1 MRLLN
6 IINKEPLRA
15 IFQKPLDDLNPL
27 PMPII
32 RRFKVN
38 TDLKNLGKIVEQNQ
52 LSSIN
57 HEAERMLHDN
67 EEVPINFPMWKR
79 WWIFFKIKF

>member
-1 MRLLN
+1 MRHLN

-15 IFQKPLDDLNPL
+15 IFQKPLNDLNPL

-38 TDLKNLGKIVEQNQ
+38 TDLKNSGKIIEQNQ
-52 LSSIN
+52 LSSESD
-57 HEAERMLHDN
+57 EAERMLHEN
-67 EEVPINFPMWKR
+67 EEVPNNFPIWKR
-79 WWIFFKIKF
+79 WWNFFKIKF